1 MKKLF
6 ITLPL
11 ALILCFMVGCQ
22 DKAAMA
28 ELEGFRAQ
36 AAVEEKNKEIAKG
49 LFEELNKGNLEIWKE
64 LCAPEFAYYY
74 PSEIPEPM
82 SLEQTYEHFQMAFKS
97 FPDFNMKTLELIAK
111 GDKVITRQTV
121 TGTHEE
127 EYHGI
132 PATGIKIKFSV
143 ILILQFKDGKCIE
156 IRDEGDYLGMMMQLG
171 FELKPKEGEK

>member
-6 ITLPL
+6 MILPL

-22 DKAAMA
+22 DKEAMA
-28 ELEGFRAQ
+28 KLEAME
-36 AAVEEKNKEIAKG
+36 VEAKVWEQNKELAKG

-64 LCAPEFAYYY
+64 LCAPEFLYYY
-74 PSEIPEPM
+74 PSETTEPM

-97 FPDFNMKTLELIAK
+97 FPDFNMETHELIAK
-111 GDKVITRQTV
+111 EGKVIARLTV

-143 ILILQFKDGKCIE
+143 ILMLQFKDGKCIE
-156 IRDEGDYLGMMMQLG
+156 IRDEGDYLGFMQQLG
-171 FELKPKEGEK
+171 MELKPKEEK